1 MDINKCRQH
10 TPGTHNV
17 IHFNNAGAALMP
29 ASVTEATIDYLNEE
43 ANYGGYETARA
54 HRQQLDEVY
63 DNIATLINAY
73 SSEIALQEN
82 ATTAWNNA
90 FFAVDF
96 EDGDRILTSVSEYA
110 SNYIG
115 YLKLQ
120 EKKDVTIEIIPSDE
134 SGKTSLQSL
143 SEMMNHEVKLVSIT
157 HIPTNSGLVNPV
169 EEIGDIVQRYN
180 CLYLVDGCQ
189 SVGHYPVDVKE
200 IGCDMLS
207 ATGRKYLR
215 GPRGTGFLYVNNKKI
230 DTLSPPFLDLH
241 AATWI
246 SKNEYTVRDDARK
259 FENWESNYAAIS
271 GLNQAVAYANNLGI
285 NNIWDRIVMLAD
297 QLRVKLSNIDFV
309 TVRDIGSVKG
319 GIVTFTIDG
328 MSAQEVQ
335 KNLSEHHINV
345 SISGKSSTL
354 LDMNYRNLDEVVR
367 ASVHYY
373 NTEKEINKLVNVL
386 KTLSSTSSHTN
397 SL

>member
-1 MDINKCRQH
+1 MNIDKCRQL
-10 TPGTHNV
+10 TPGTNNV

-29 ASVTEATIDYLNEE
+29 TPVTETTVDYLKEE
-43 ANYGGYETARA
+43 SSYGGYETARA

-63 DNIATLINAY
+63 DNIATLINAD

-82 ATTAWNNA
+82 ATAAWNNA
-90 FFAVDF
+90 FFAIDF

-110 SNYIG
+110 SNYIS

-120 EKKDVTIEIIPSDE
+120 EAKNITIKVIPNDD
-134 SGKTSLQSL
+134 SGQTSLQAL
-143 SEMMNHEVKLVSIT
+143 SEMITNEVKLVSIT

-169 EEIGDIVQRYN
+169 EEIGKIAKKHN
-180 CLYLVDGCQ
+180 CLYLVDACQ
-189 SVGHYPVDVKE
+189 SLGHYPVDVEK

-215 GPRGTGFLYVNNKKI
+215 GPRGTGFLYASNAI
-230 DTLSPPFLDLH
+230 LDRLSPPFLDLH
-241 AATWI
+241 AAEWT
-246 SKNEYTVRDDARK
+246 SENEYIVRNDARK

-285 NNIWDRIVMLAD
+285 HNIWDRIVTLAN
-297 QLRVKLSNIDFV
+297 QLRQKLSNIHSV
-309 TVRDIGSVKG
+309 TIRDIGSVKG
-319 GIVTFTIDG
+319 GIVTFTVDK

-335 KNLSEHHINV
+335 NHLSEHQINV

-354 LDMNYRNLDEVVR
+354 LDMDSRSLDEVVR

-373 NTEKEINKLVNVL
+373 NTEEEIEKLITVL
-386 KTLSSTSSHTN
+386 KSLSSTSSHTN